1 MIETNRFDVSLY
13 ANIPIAIENFLY
25 YWTAACSKL
34 HIICLHFEIKT
45 NKLCFR
51 YWNVN
56 KEVHP
61 WLNLV
66 STTTWD
72 FRLSTLHL
80 NILIMVYIQVEA
92 IMRTLKLSGH
102 VGFDSLP
109 DQLVNKSVQNGFVF
123 NILCIGK

>member
-34 HIICLHFEIKT
+34 RIICLHFEIKT